1 MTGAGSSA
9 VQNQLTGL
17 ANRRSINDTLNNE
30 WARASRH
37 DRSLALVML
46 DVDFFRNTTITKY
59 GHQAGDADN
68 LLGQLGI

>member
-46 DVDFFRNTTITKY
+46 DVDFFKKYNESLSMDIRLVMQITC
-59 GHQAGDADN
+59 
-68 LLGQLGI
+68 